1 MTQMTR
7 PRAHA
12 LIDRLARLLRDEIAA
27 IGKGELA
34 RVEELFPRKQELL
47 AEIEAAFADPE
58 PLLGGDDPAAE
69 KLRDSLSGL
78 RELIHSDLALLRR
91 MTEAT
96 GAVAKEID
104 RIRERQSLRGVY
116 GKDGTKSKQGVT
128 QTQRYDQSV

>member
-27 IGKGELA
+27 IGRGELA

-47 AEIEAAFADPE
+47 AEIEAAFAE
-58 PLLGGDDPAAE
+58 PDVLLEGDDPAAAR
-69 KLRDSLSGL
+69 LRDSLAGL

-116 GKDGTKSKQGVT
+116 DKDGTKSPQSVARA
-128 QTQRYDQSV
+128 QRYDQSI